1 MANDLYDLFNL
12 SSIGLAARLVRAK
25 SDVGA
30 ASFGSGKTDM
40 GQADRSGS
48 PPKTLPLGR
57 NLTYGML
64 DSLGRAIVTGSYN
77 ERPFPTEAELAK
89 QHGVSRSVTR
99 EAVKMLTAKG
109 LLSARPRQGTTIQ
122 PAGSWNLF
130 DPDVLRW
137 LLERQ
142 FSIEL
147 LRHFNELRVAIE
159 PEAAALAAR
168 HGDGQDLIAITAGLE
183 RMTAAERGD
192 DDPLEADIAFHVAIL
207 RASKNPFYTQFRDV
221 VETAL
226 RTSIRFTNRIKGR
239 TASVADHAAVRDAIE
254 VRDSAR
260 AGTAMRHLIGEVLQ
274 LIETA
279 DEAKQG

>member
-1 MANDLYDLFNL
+1 MTGVSRD
-12 SSIGLAARLVRAK
+12 
-25 SDVGA
+25 
-30 ASFGSGKTDM
+30 GSRQDM
-40 GQADRSGS
+40 PQ
-48 PPKTLPLGR
+48 LGR

-64 DSLGRAIVTGSYN
+64 DSLGRAIVTGSYTD
-77 ERPFPTEAELAK
+77 RTFPTEAELAK

-122 PAGSWNLF
+122 PPGSWNLF
-130 DPDVLRW
+130 DADVLRW

-142 FSIEL
+142 FSIDL

-159 PEAAALAAR
+159 PEAAALAAQ
-168 HGDGQDLIAITAGLE
+168 HGDDKDFASITAGLE
-183 RMTAAERGD
+183 RMVVAERGE

-239 TASVADHAAVRDAIE
+239 TASVADHAAVCDAILA
-254 VRDSAR
+254 RDGDSAR
-260 AGTAMRHLIGEVLQ
+260 TAMRHLIGEVLQ

-279 DEAKQG
+279 DEAKS